1 MYSPKFTNI
10 SKTKIIIFFLLFIKQ
25 VYMLPVKL
33 LKPLHVT
40 SYHIKPLKR
49 LFDSLYCQSSQL
61 FLFVPSEQYIL
72 SQYIGKS
79 KNTQNVFKMF
89 PRLRLSTALSTK
101 EVKNRMYLLFQIQT
115 SVVTNSKERIE
126 EKMIAYMYLI
136 TGNCNLLIKLR
147 LNGP

>member
-1 MYSPKFTNI
+1 MYSAKFINI
-10 SKTKIIIFFLLFIKQ
+10 SKANIPIFFLFFFKQ
-25 VYMLPVKL
+25 VYMLLFKFF
-33 LKPLHVT
+33 KPLHVT
-40 SYHIKPLKR
+40 SYMYHIKPVKQV
-49 LFDSLYCQSSQL
+49 FDSLYCQSSQL

-79 KNTQNVFKMF
+79 KNTQNDFKMF

-126 EKMIAYMYLI
+126 EKMICM
-136 TGNCNLLIKLR
+136 GR
-147 LNGP
+147 